1 MRNQTDSQCTAR
13 DEPDDECV
21 ESVQDEN
28 DDAQLDTEIVMKMK
42 TSTGMEKVKR
52 KRVWKKLKSGLYGWK
67 SSVEK
72 SSKTSNI
79 LPRTPSTPH
88 KLQNT
93 QTISKWL
100 LTARE
105 GGLGGGV
112 IVRYFYRK
120 LPKLCQSY
128 QLYSNNR
135 KDPKIYLEKNSGL

>member
-1 MRNQTDSQCTAR
+1 MCVGIIFNGFPMNYCKDIFWCSLQISSNALTNLKKRNY
-13 DEPDDECV
+13 PIMG
-21 ESVQDEN
+21 
-28 DDAQLDTEIVMKMK
+28 L
-42 TSTGMEKVKR
+42 
-52 KRVWKKLKSGLYGWK
+52 GLYGWK
-67 SSVEK
+67 SSVQK

-105 GGLGGGV
+105 GGEGCGV